1 MFGLLLY
8 IKRSR
13 TRVTIGE
20 MQWIWFFVLAPRA
33 GTCLGLRYPLIAL
46 CGPLATL
53 SKRSTE
59 VRVARSRTDDA
70 ARRPLCCVELPAS
83 DGQRCAEPGGRGRWQ
98 RRRGQRRRGRR
109 GRRRGRGQPGRR
121 PRGRGQSCHR
131 PASHQAAPSAF
142 LQLLRGLDE
151 RRPGV
156 PPATLRG
163 RAAQRPRGQTKR
175 RNPML
180 GHLLWELLRQLGL
193 WELLL

>member
-98 RRRGQRRRGRR
+98 RRRGRR

-121 PRGRGQSCHR
+121 PRGRGQPGHR
-131 PASHQAAPSAF
+131 PASRRAAPSTL
-142 LQLLRGLDE
+142 LQLLQCLDE
-151 RRPGV
+151 RLQGV
-156 PPATLRG
+156 RPATRGG
-163 RAAQRPRGQTKR
+163 RAAQGLRGQKR
-175 RNPML
+175 RRKLML
-180 GHLLWELLRQLGL
+180 WMSLLRQV
-193 WELLL
+193 WRTAAPVLLLLL